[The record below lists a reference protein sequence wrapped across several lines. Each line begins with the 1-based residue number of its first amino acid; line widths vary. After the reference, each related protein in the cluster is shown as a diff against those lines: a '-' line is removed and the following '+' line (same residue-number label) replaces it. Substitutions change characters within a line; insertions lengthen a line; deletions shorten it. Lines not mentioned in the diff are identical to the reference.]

1 VWTDAQGHSGG
12 TLVGVR
18 TYDIIILGRDK
29 GEFFTSMKVKVRQEN
44 YKWKVVNVYGLVQIE
59 RKVDFLEEFTT
70 KISSMEDP
78 FIIGGDF
85 NMIRFYWEKSTDNVN
100 QLWMDNFNNFIRD
113 IGVKEMQR
121 KGRKFTWSNK
131 QENPIMSVL
140 DRVLMSPSWEQFYKR
155 SSCETLTRVGSDHCP
170 LLVITEDHRF
180 KQHHYFRFEMAW
192 LTQEGF
198 RERVVANWP
207 ERGGKNV
214 QDFWREL
221 KTDTRRFCKR

>member
-1 VWTDAQGHSGG
+1 MPRCAGRRKQLREFRQQHRVDIVCLQETIKEGFTLGVLSGLSEGCSFEWVWTDAQGHSGG

-100 QLWMDNFNNFIRD
+100 QL
-113 IGVKEMQR
+113 
-121 KGRKFTWSNK
+121 
-131 QENPIMSVL
+131 
-140 DRVLMSPSWEQFYKR
+140 
-155 SSCETLTRVGSDHCP
+155 
-170 LLVITEDHRF
+170 
-180 KQHHYFRFEMAW
+180 
-192 LTQEGF
+192 
-198 RERVVANWP
+198 
-207 ERGGKNV
+207 
-214 QDFWREL
+214 
-221 KTDTRRFCKR
+221 